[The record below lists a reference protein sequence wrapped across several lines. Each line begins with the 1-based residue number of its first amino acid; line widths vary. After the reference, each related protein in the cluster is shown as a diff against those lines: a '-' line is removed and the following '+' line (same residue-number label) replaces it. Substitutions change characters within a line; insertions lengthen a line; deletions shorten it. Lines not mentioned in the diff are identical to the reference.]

1 MIEQEKIRGQLAR
14 LKAELAAA
22 NSETAALLAKSPHDD
37 MALRRTSAR
46 EKRLADEIKA
56 LESRLIPDII
66 A

>member
-22 NSETAALLAKSPHDD
+22 NSETASLLAKSPRDD
-37 MALRRTSAR
+37 MALRRASAR